1 MSFIARNFI
10 EDQNL
15 CVVTVKEDFILERN
29 VIKKGVSLEIE
40 KIDSPDRQNIS
51 YSADAD
57 IKR

>member
-29 VIKKGVSLEIE
+29 VTKKGVSLEIE
-40 KIDSPDRQNIS
+40 KIDSLGRK
-51 YSADAD
+51 YLLFC
-57 IKR
+57 